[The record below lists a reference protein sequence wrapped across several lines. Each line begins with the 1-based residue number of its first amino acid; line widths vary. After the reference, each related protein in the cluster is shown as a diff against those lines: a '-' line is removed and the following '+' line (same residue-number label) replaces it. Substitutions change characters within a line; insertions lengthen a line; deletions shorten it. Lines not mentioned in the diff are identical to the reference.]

1 MILRNC
7 DMKTLFERCR
17 DKKIVCYGIGH
28 DFDMILKNYA
38 RYPWNEKVE
47 YLVDNSPAKW
57 ETTYQIGSR
66 QHKIMSLEQLLQ
78 EDVSKLV
85 IFISCSYFAEIVEQ
99 LNTIEKLN
107 NVECYIYY
115 FMFALSEHSD
125 ICIKRRKECLIPP
138 AIHYC
143 WFGGNELPDL
153 YKRCIESWHKYC
165 PDYEIKEWNE
175 SNCDINENLFV
186 KQAYEKGKFGFVPDY
201 FRLKIIYEHGGIYLD
216 TDVEVIKNLDNL
228 RYNEAFCGMQI
239 PGEANLGLG
248 FGAVKGHPAIAK
260 MLERYQ
266 KMQFIKPDG
275 TCDETASPVLQTIDL
290 RDMGM
295 QYCNQLQEVCGMTI
309 YPTEVLSPK
318 NLVTREINITENTYA
333 IHHFDG
339 SWVSG
344 ERFLKNQK
352 RLENVRKIQKLM
364 QQDNI

>member
-1 MILRNC
+1 MVIRNC
-7 DMKTLFERCR
+7 DMKNFFAKCQG
-17 DKKIVCYGIGH
+17 KKIVCYGIGH

-38 RYPWNEKVE
+38 RYPWNENVE
-47 YLVDNSPAKW
+47 YLVDNSLAKW
-57 ETTYQIGSR
+57 GTTYQIANR
-66 QHKIMSLEQLLQ
+66 QYKIMSLEQLLQ
-78 EDVSKLV
+78 EDVSHLV
-85 IFISCSYFAEIVEQ
+85 ILVSCSFFAEIVEQ
-99 LNTIEKLN
+99 LNRIEKLS

-125 ICIKRRKECLIPP
+125 ICIKRREECLIPST
-138 AIHYC
+138 IHYC

-153 YKRCIESWHKYC
+153 YKRCIDSWHRYC
-165 PDYEIKEWNE
+165 PDYEIIEWNE

-186 KQAYEKGKFGFVPDY
+186 KQAYEKGKYGFVPDY

-216 TDVEVIKNLDNL
+216 TDVELVKNLDDL

-248 FGAVKGHPAIAK
+248 VGSVKGHQTIGK
-260 MLERYQ
+260 MLERYY
-266 KMQFIKPDG
+266 KMLFVKPDG
-275 TCDETASPVLQTIDL
+275 TCDETASPVVQTMDL

-295 QYCNQLQEVCGMTI
+295 QYGNQLQEVCGMTI

-318 NLVTREINITENTYA
+318 NLVTREINITEYTYA

-344 ERFLKNQK
+344 ERLIKNKK
-352 RLENVRKIQKLM
+352 RLEDVQKIQKLI
-364 QQDNI
+364 QKDS